1 MSVLSNLC
9 LDSHVPRI
17 VGMLPDFS
25 LLNSPPPAP
34 DDIFAWRDIAT
45 DTRGRFPP
53 GTTLTTRRFEVREV
67 DGRGFEAG
75 VMLES
80 GLYRGG
86 KSTRKEE
93 VVVRLRRQSGL
104 KARKGERWRNDISIE
119 FEACCS
125 CPRCRYILPRARC
138 GGIMVKVHHGLPSA
152 QGLL

>member
-9 LDSHVPRI
+9 LGSHVPRI

-45 DTRGRFPP
+45 NTHGHFPP
-53 GTTLTTRRFEVREV
+53 GRTLTMGQFEVREV

-86 KSTRKEE
+86 KSTRKEK
-93 VVVRLRRQSGL
+93 VMRLRRQSGL

-119 FEACCS
+119 FEACCR
-125 CPRCRYILPRARC
+125 CPRCRYILPCARC
-138 GGIMVKVHHGLPSA
+138 GGIVVEVHHGLPSV